1 MTAPSNISPIHS
13 GNERAL
19 MLAISSQVA
28 RNKAV
33 PPHPTHSASG
43 RWAVITFASLGA
55 LLQSVVDLPL
65 VLLLQQIIEL
75 LGFRIRL
82 LFQDGLVGLQHAFYR

>member
-19 MLAISSQVA
+19 MLAISSQVP
-28 RNKAV
+28 RNRAV

-55 LLQSVVDLPL
+55 LLQCVVELPL
-65 VLLLQQIIEL
+65 ALLLQKIVKRFCL
-75 LGFRIRL
+75 RVRL
-82 LFQDGLVGLQHAFYR
+82 LFQDCLVGL